1 MQFTSGQ
8 SIYLQISDYICEK
21 ILRGDWKEGDRIPSI
36 RETAVSVE
44 VNPNT
49 VTRASSVLQDEGII
63 QNQRGIGYFVAP
75 GGQAAGAR
83 VKRREFIAEE
93 LPRLFRTMKLLGMS
107 FEELER
113 LYEEFEKENSNE
125 ANQ

>member
-1 MQFTSGQ
+1 MQFSSGQ

-49 VTRASSVLQDEGII
+49 VTRAYSVLQDQGII

-75 GGQAAGAR
+75 GGEAATAA
-83 VKRREFIAEE
+83 VKRREFIAQE
-93 LPRLFRTMKLLGMS
+93 LPRLVKTMELLGMT
-107 FEELER
+107 FEELKQ
-113 LYEEFEKENSNE
+113 LYDEFEKEKQDE